1 MPFPEPPATL
11 QADDGGEQ
19 ENPDFA
25 AVERLLKTD
34 LTLSYKIMRY
44 VRNML
49 FNSHGIIQADN
60 LTLKEMLMYLGAMN
74 SGGLLRWP
82 PFQIWGVPASV
93 NFII

>member
-1 MPFPEPPATL
+1 MPFPEPLPL
-11 QADDGGEQ
+11 SRLMMEVNR

-49 FNSHGIIQADN
+49 FKSHGIIQADN
-60 LTLKEMLMYLGAMN
+60 LTLKEMLMYMGAKN